1 MAHSEG
7 MTDLIRNL
15 ALSATSGIPWRL
27 SFNFPE
33 GYLIQV
39 EKEKVTIS
47 ATLEGYC
54 NNLLK

>member
-39 EKEKVTIS
+39 ENGESNNIS
-47 ATLEGYC
+47 YLRG
-54 NNLLK
+54 LL